1 MGHDSY
7 LRRLARMGSVELTEA
22 AQPRK
27 PATYFPQAG
36 HRAYEPTESEIC
48 EAARQIQ
55 DHWTDKERRSRGY
68 TPGPG
73 VDGPGIRVIEEAG
86 IGTH

>member
-1 MGHDSY
+1 MANA
-7 LRRLARMGSVELTEA
+7 LALISSARKALAEA
-22 AQPRK
+22 VQPRK

-48 EAARQIQ
+48 LAAREIQ

-73 VDGPGIRVIEEAG
+73 VDGPGIRVINVEIEC
-86 IGTH
+86 